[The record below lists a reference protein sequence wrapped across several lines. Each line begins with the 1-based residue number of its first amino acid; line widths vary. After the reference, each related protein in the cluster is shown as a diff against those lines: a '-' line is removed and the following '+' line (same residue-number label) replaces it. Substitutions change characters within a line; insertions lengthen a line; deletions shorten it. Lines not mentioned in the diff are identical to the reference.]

1 LVGKLLPK
9 HVASVRDQ
17 NYVNM
22 MRRGAGLTATAAI
35 WLGTAAV
42 SFGQTVAN
50 SSFETPALSSD
61 SFVYDPSG
69 ATWTFLNNAGI
80 INAPGGGFFGPSAPD
95 GSQYAFLQSATN
107 PGAFSETITFTLSG
121 TYRLSYFVAGRSN
134 NGEGAA
140 GDLSYQALFDS
151 LVIGSD
157 STTTSQ
163 PFTLQ
168 SFDFVASSGIH
179 TVTFEAMPDGA
190 DNTAFFDLV
199 SIQPVPEPTVNVLL
213 LSSVSGF
220 LFVRVARRRRQY
232 ERINTGNALT

>member
-1 LVGKLLPK
+1 
-9 HVASVRDQ
+9 
-17 NYVNM
+17 
-22 MRRGAGLTATAAI
+22 MRRATGLTAAAAI
-35 WLGTAAV
+35 WLGTVAF
-42 SFGQTVAN
+42 SFGQTITN
-50 SSFETPALSSD
+50 SSFETPAVSGN

-80 INAPGGGFFGPSAPD
+80 INAPGAGFFGPPAPD

-107 PGAFSETITFTLSG
+107 PGAFSQTITFTLSG

-140 GDLSYQALFDS
+140 GDLSYQVLFDS

-157 STTTSQ
+157 TTTTSQ
-163 PFTLQ
+163 PFTLH

-199 SIQPVPEPTVNVLL
+199 SIQPVPEPTVSVLL

-220 LFVRVARRRRQY
+220 LFVRTVRRRPRTK
-232 ERINTGNALT
+232 RISSDSVLT